1 MLHLIQFATQFMH
14 LPVSFLMLFGAVVDL
29 KATRTTVGSITGTND
44 TFILV
49 HCDFSNEQGSQLS
62 DTVLN
67 FDYVQILSAKCRGV
81 AFFSKK
87 PEIKFSLLSMMQV
100 AID

>member
-1 MLHLIQFATQFMH
+1 MLHLIQFAAQFMH
-14 LPVSFLMLFGAVVDL
+14 LPVSFLMLFGAVMDL
-29 KATRTTVGSITGTND
+29 KATRTTVGSVTRTND

-81 AFFSKK
+81 AFFQRNQKLN
-87 PEIKFSLLSMMQV
+87 FHCYL
-100 AID
+100 